1 MMLSVPLSL
10 PALSVSASSNTA
22 ATTKATTMGA
32 KELHIDLV
40 PRGAVR
46 NDGINKIS
54 RAALARAG
62 ATETPAPPNE

>member
-1 MMLSVPLSL
+1 MVLSVPLSV

-22 ATTKATTMGA
+22 ATTKDTTMGA
-32 KELHIDLV
+32 RELHMDLV

-62 ATETPAPPNE
+62 AAETPTPANE